1 MLTDFFNYIKKQKT
15 DMKKMFL
22 LITALLLTIF
32 SFGQSTTFTAGW
44 YIVEKGA
51 TYTDYDLI
59 ELASGK
65 DATDVEG
72 VAFVLKAGEA
82 VFATELSGDVYYC
95 FDPSGTPILIKGK
108 TALTK
113 APTGFGVG
121 IIVAEIQ
128 LLSGESL
135 TAGMYVWI
143 IGQDIAKQTIKIQIN
158 NGEVLEIPETK
169 IALLTALIKKNSKAS
184 WFRETE

>member
-1 MLTDFFNYIKKQKT
+1 MRKT
-15 DMKKMFL
+15 FL
-22 LITALLLTIF
+22 LTTALLLIIF
-32 SFGQSTTFTAGW
+32 SFGQTTFTAGW

-51 TYTDYDLI
+51 TYTDYDPI
-59 ELASGK
+59 DLASGK
-65 DATDVEG
+65 DATSVEG
-72 VAFVLKAGEA
+72 DFFTLKAGET
-82 VFATELSGDVYYC
+82 VFVTELSGDVYYC

-108 TALTK
+108 TALSK

-121 IIVAEIQ
+121 IIAAEIQ

-143 IGQDIAKQTIKIQIN
+143 IGQDIAKQTIKIQLG

-169 IALLTALIKKNSKAS
+169 IGLLTALIKKNSKAT
-184 WFRETE
+184 WFRDVE

>member
-1 MLTDFFNYIKKQKT
+1 MRKT
-15 DMKKMFL
+15 FL
-22 LITALLLTIF
+22 LTTALLFAIF
-32 SFGQSTTFTAGW
+32 SFGQTTTFTAGW

-51 TYTDYDLI
+51 TYTDYDPI
-59 ELASGK
+59 DLASGK
-65 DATDVEG
+65 DATAVEG
-72 VAFVLKAGEA
+72 EMFALKAGET
-82 VFATELSGDVYYC
+82 VFVTELSGDVYYC

-108 TALTK
+108 TSLTK

-121 IIVAEIQ
+121 IIAAEIQ

-143 IGQDIAKQTIKIQIN
+143 IGQDIAKQTIKIQIGN
-158 NGEVLEIPETK
+158 SEVLEIPEPK

-184 WFRETE
+184 WFRDVE

>member
-1 MLTDFFNYIKKQKT
+1 MRKT
-15 DMKKMFL
+15 FL
-22 LITALLLTIF
+22 LTTALLLTIY
-32 SFGQSTTFTAGW
+32 SFGQTTTFTAGW
-44 YIVEKGA
+44 YIVEKSA
-51 TYTDYDLI
+51 TYTDYDPI
-59 ELASGK
+59 DLALGK
-65 DATDVEG
+65 DATSVESDI
-72 VAFVLKAGEA
+72 FLLKAGET

-121 IIVAEIQ
+121 LIAAEIQ

-143 IGQDIAKQTIKIQIN
+143 IGQDIVKQTIKIQIG

-184 WFRETE
+184 WFRDAEY